1 MRKIQTQRIRDNHYD
16 FIKQL
21 KSSTK
26 EFHNALFQEQ
36 LEKSHYNFIRACY
49 LDDVKELEKII
60 FLNSSPF
67 YEFYTVYWYIDEA
80 YKAWVEDYPD
90 DFLEMYRHAKKSGLV
105 KIKFKDGKFYF
116 EGEYVPTNPYNEKLI
131 NIEAF
136 ELLTEF
142 HKVCNASS
150 GETYRNLL
158 TDFMKTDFIKNHE
171 FQGAGY
177 YCYETDESIS
187 GK

>member
-1 MRKIQTQRIRDNHYD
+1 MRKIQTQRIRDEYPD
-16 FIKQL
+16 LAKQL
-21 KSSTK
+21 RVSTK
-26 EFHNALFQEQ
+26 EFLNHSDNQW
-36 LEKSHYNFIRACY
+36 LEEGHKDFITSCYN
-49 LDDVKELEKII
+49 DDVNELEKII
-60 FLNSSPF
+60 FFTSSPF
-67 YEFYTVYWYIDEA
+67 YEFYKVYWYIDEA
-80 YKAWVEDYPD
+80 YKAWVEDYPTI
-90 DFLEMYRHAKKSGLV
+90 FLDTYHRVKDSGLV

-150 GETYRNLL
+150 GETYRNVL